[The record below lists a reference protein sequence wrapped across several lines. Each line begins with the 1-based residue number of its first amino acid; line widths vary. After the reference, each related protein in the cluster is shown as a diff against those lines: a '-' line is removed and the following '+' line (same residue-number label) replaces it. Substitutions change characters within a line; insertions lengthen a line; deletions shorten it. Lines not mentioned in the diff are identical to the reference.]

1 MKLKHKL
8 IWFFRKHFK
17 DYRLSDRMKKR
28 SVKKLKK
35 LRRKFVR
42 KNRRNPSRKE
52 VGILIIQASHI
63 AYRMRGKRGHWVRQR
78 IREYLFNMNGI
89 EYTQR

>member
-1 MKLKHKL
+1 MKLKQKI

-52 VGILIIQASHI
+52 LGKLIIHASHI
-63 AYRMRGKRGHWVRQR
+63 ACRMWGNRGHWVRQR